1 MNHIAL
7 LSPAKINLTF
17 EILGKLENGYH
28 QIRSI
33 IQPISIFDELKI
45 SLTEGTGIELSSK
58 GRNIPEN
65 EENLAVKAALLFA
78 NESNLNKKIS
88 IEINKIIPTGA
99 GLGGGSSNAAAT
111 LVGLNRLTNAFDE
124 KYLYELSPKLGAD
137 VAVFIRS
144 NSSLVEGIGEKIKTL
159 SSLPLFYYVVLY
171 PKFGVST
178 EDVYNKWDELNNKQ
192 HAAREHLNIDDVIKK
207 FSNSKTKLELYNDL
221 EIPAFELYPE
231 LKSIKDLMSS
241 MDAESVLM
249 TGSGSSIFAVF
260 RDGEHSQDFFNY
272 LSTNDKFDCFLA
284 KGISGWHRLAD

>member
-1 MNHIAL
+1 MHDWLTDACQTL
-7 LSPAKINLTF
+7 LDA
-17 EILGKLENGYH
+17 
-28 QIRSI
+28 
-33 IQPISIFDELKI
+33 
-45 SLTEGTGIELSSK
+45 SSK

-111 LVGLNRLTNAFDE
+111 LIGLNRLTNALDE
-124 KYLYELSPKLGAD
+124 KTLYELAPKLGAD

-144 NSSLVEGIGEKIKTL
+144 NSSLVEGVGEQIKTL
-159 SSLPLFYYVVLY
+159 SNFPLFYYVVLY
-171 PKFGVST
+171 PKFSVST
-178 EDVYNKWDELNNKQ
+178 RDVYNKWDELNNIQDTDGEK
-192 HAAREHLNIDDVIKK
+192 LNIDDVIKK
-207 FSNSKTKLELYNDL
+207 FSNSKTKLMLYNDL
-221 EIPAFELYPE
+221 EIPAFELHPE
-231 LKSIKDLMSS
+231 LKSIKDLMTS

-260 RDGEHSQDFFNY
+260 RDGEHAKDFFNY

-284 KGISGWHRLAD
+284 KGINGWHRLAD